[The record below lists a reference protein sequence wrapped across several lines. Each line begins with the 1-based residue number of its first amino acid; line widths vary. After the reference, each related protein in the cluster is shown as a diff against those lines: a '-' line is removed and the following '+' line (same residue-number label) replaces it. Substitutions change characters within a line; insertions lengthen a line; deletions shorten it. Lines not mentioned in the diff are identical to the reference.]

1 MLKTYQNKTQRV
13 PYITRND
20 LLTFCLM
27 QLTIQDGGYKN
38 RRRGGNSAMSILPWG
53 GGGQSVLLFLRRVFC
68 ISGVQSVTCF
78 SRFTVGS
85 YKEQNQQTKN
95 NEPYNPI
102 NFSSKLFAICYWN
115 LRYFR
120 TLTALLRHIHRQEPI
135 IRSLHTNCTLKS
147 TLSRIF
153 LFLELR
159 YVGVL

>member
-1 MLKTYQNKTQRV
+1 MADIKT
-13 PYITRND
+13 
-20 LLTFCLM
+20 
-27 QLTIQDGGYKN
+27 GGAVATPQCPFYL
-38 RRRGGNSAMSILPWG
+38 GEG
-53 GGGQSVLLFLRRVFC
+53 GGIECTSV
-68 ISGVQSVTCF
+68 SKKGGVESVTCF

-135 IRSLHTNCTLKS
+135 TRSLHTNCTLES